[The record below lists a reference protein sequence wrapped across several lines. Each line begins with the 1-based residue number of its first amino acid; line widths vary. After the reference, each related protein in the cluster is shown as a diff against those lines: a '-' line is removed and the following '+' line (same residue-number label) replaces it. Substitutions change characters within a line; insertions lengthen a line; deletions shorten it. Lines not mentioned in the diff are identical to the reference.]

1 MNELILI
8 VDDEEDVAQVMRYNL
23 QRAGY
28 RTVVAEDGE
37 QALRTVRFCP
47 PDLVLLD
54 LMLPEMDGWEVC
66 RVLRG
71 SEQARDT
78 PIVMVTAAAT
88 EEARVLSLRVG
99 ADDFVAKPFHFDA
112 LLMKVRKLLDARQG
126 TERVV
131 GCPSPAAPLAD
142 AGGPL

>member
-8 VDDEEDVAQVMRYNL
+8 VEDEEDVAEVMRYNL
-23 QRAGY
+23 QKAGY

-47 PDLVLLD
+47 PDLILLD

-71 SEQARDT
+71 SEQARET
-78 PIVMVTAAAT
+78 PVVMVTAADT

-99 ADDFVAKPFHFDA
+99 ADDFIAKPFSIH
-112 LLMKVRKLLDARQG
+112 LLITKIRKILDTRQE
-126 TERVV
+126 TE
-131 GCPSPAAPLAD
+131 PAMVTR
-142 AGGPL
+142 

>member
-8 VDDEEDVAQVMRYNL
+8 VDDEDDVAQVMRYNL
-23 QRAGY
+23 QKAGY
-28 RTVVAEDGE
+28 RTVVAENGE
-37 QALRTVRFCP
+37 QALRTVRVCP

-66 RVLRG
+66 RVLRA

-78 PIVMVTAAAT
+78 PVVMVTAAAT

-99 ADDFVAKPFHFDA
+99 ADDFVAKPFPMQA
-112 LLMKVRKLLDARQG
+112 LLRKVRKLLDGRQG

-131 GCPSPAAPLAD
+131 RGCPSPDALAEAESPL
-142 AGGPL
+142 

>member
-8 VDDEEDVAQVMRYNL
+8 VEDEEDVAEVMRYNL
-23 QRAGY
+23 QKAGY

-47 PDLVLLD
+47 PDLILLD

-71 SEQARDT
+71 SEQARET
-78 PIVMVTAAAT
+78 PVVMVTAADT
-88 EEARVLSLRVG
+88 EEARILSLRVG
-99 ADDFVAKPFHFDA
+99 ADDFVAKPFSMQA
-112 LLMKVRKLLDARQG
+112 LIAKIREILDTRLEIAKAAVVR
-126 TERVV
+126 
-131 GCPSPAAPLAD
+131 
-142 AGGPL
+142 